1 MKLSDLRGPSPV
13 YALSAAPAPPFFVGV
28 GGLPPYFAQLSSP
41 LAPALESFEL
51 ATENSPESEYGTVE
65 SETLAPE
72 PPFVPENWI
81 KQFDHNA
88 THVNIASGNE
98 TFNLLWTYELVIHLQ
113 TKTNDSPFHSLL
125 RLLFL
130 TIV

>member
-1 MKLSDLRGPSPV
+1 MESI
-13 YALSAAPAPPFFVGV
+13 
-28 GGLPPYFAQLSSP
+28 
-41 LAPALESFEL
+41 LESFEL

-65 SETLAPE
+65 SETLAPQ
-72 PPFVPENWI
+72 PFVPENWI

-113 TKTNDSPFHSLL
+113 TKTNYSPFHSFVTL
-125 RLLFL
+125 LLFL

>member
-1 MKLSDLRGPSPV
+1 LKLSDLRGPSPV
-13 YALSAAPAPPFFVGV
+13 YALSAAPAPPFIV
-28 GGLPPYFAQLSSP
+28 GGIPPPNFAQISVVETIF
-41 LAPALESFEL
+41 ESFEL

-72 PPFVPENWI
+72 PFVPENWI